1 MSLGGLS
8 ILIVSL
14 IVFCWITKPVT
25 AYKLAIREWQET
37 PSNERVGI
45 VLCGIAVTVFFI
57 VIRCAPSV
65 YQYLK

>member
-1 MSLGGLS
+1 MLLGGLS

-14 IVFCWITKPVT
+14 VVFCWITKPVT

-45 VLCGIAVTVFFI
+45 VLCGLAVSIFFI
-57 VIRCAPSV
+57 VICCAPGV

>member
-1 MSLGGLS
+1 MTLGSLS

-14 IVFCWITKPVT
+14 VVFCLITKPVT

-45 VLCGIAVTVFFI
+45 VLCGLAVSIFFI
-57 VIRCAPSV
+57 VICTASSV
-65 YQYLK
+65 YQYFK

>member
-1 MSLGGLS
+1 MTLGGLS

-14 IVFCWITKPVT
+14 IVFCWITKPIT
-25 AYKLAIREWQET
+25 AYKLALREWQET

-45 VLCGIAVTVFFI
+45 VLCSIAVTVFFI
-57 VIRCAPSV
+57 VICTAPSI